1 MNNPYKV
8 TMTKKEVFNL
18 FKLVGHTD
26 FSANEI
32 AAAHSKGKDFTFMF

>member
-8 TMTKKEVFNL
+8 TMTRTEVFNL
-18 FKLVGHTD
+18 FKSVGHTD

-32 AAAHSKGKDFTFMF
+32 AESHEKGTDYTFMF